1 MTLAQNFPHI
11 VNRVAGEMVT
21 LKSRLLQDFDLNLRT
36 WQVLVAL
43 GERDGQRVT
52 DLSDAALTEIST
64 LSRLLDDM
72 EQQGFVEKRRAR
84 PNARSVTVHITTAGR
99 SLLTATLPEALRYED
114 ALCDGIDDEDLATT
128 RRVLNK
134 LHENALMYN
143 L

>member
-1 MTLAQNFPHI
+1 MTLAQYFPHI
-11 VNRVAGEMVT
+11 VSRVASEMVT
-21 LKSRLLQDFDLNLRT
+21 LKSRFLQDSDLNLRT
-36 WQVLVAL
+36 WHVLVAL

-52 DLSDAALTEIST
+52 DLSDVALTEIST

-72 EQQGFVEKRRAR
+72 EEQGLVEKRRAR

-99 SLLTATLPEALRYED
+99 SILTATLPEALRYED
-114 ALCDGIDDEDLATT
+114 SLFHGIDDEDLATT

-134 LHENALMYN
+134 LYENALMYK